1 MCWHHQSVWP
11 KLHRH
16 SNITSNHCSS
26 FQTTLNSLV
35 WSLWSN
41 LSKRCLIGALRAVWR
56 AHTPHLSQHYSLVI
70 SQEKEKGGFP
80 ACGDNEMWSQA
91 WTMQCL
97 PCVLTIWPV
106 IIVRDNHSQLSLSS
120 GHTTTSC
127 SCQISPNSPRD
138 SEFCTLSI
146 FLVQL
151 NC

>member
-41 LSKRCLIGALRAVWR
+41 LSKRCLIGALRTAVWR
-56 AHTPHLSQHYSLVI
+56 AHTPHLSQHYTLVI

-106 IIVRDNHSQLSLSS
+106 IMVSHETITVSYHCLPVTQQHPAPVKSLSTAR
-120 GHTTTSC
+120 GTKRFVC
-127 SCQISPNSPRD
+127 FP
-138 SEFCTLSI
+138 F
-146 FLVQL
+146 V
-151 NC
+151 